1 MIDLTIICK
10 LLRKLLPNFYQKI
23 KQIKGEELIV
33 RNILMKLVLSLFTH
47 IENKEV
53 FESIWDCFFLDGS
66 IAFFY
71 ISIIF
76 FKTASENKEV
86 LEYLSQAT
94 QNLNDNSMN
103 EIISSSIEK
112 LCLNYKDVEKM
123 KYFLFSFDFGINS
136 SNINYW
142 RRLSH
147 QSNDSNGGDKS
158 SMRRKNTYIQK
169 EECDL
174 DWPICLYDRSYRFK
188 KVEFIVYKTGKPKE
202 VIDDYYF
209 NGCLDDVKFR
219 EFLSKNNIPEIKKE
233 LPLGNDEDDEVRHL
247 KEQIKSYENLV
258 IERFKHI
265 CGSSKTTKKMVFEKL
280 LSIEDKKAKM
290 NKVLLSKQKAEIMI
304 DQFIQITNEKNMK
317 KTQSKE
323 IEVNMQLDLNIE
335 NNIKPELVA
344 KTSDMLK
351 DNKE

>member
-1 MIDLTIICK
+1 
-10 LLRKLLPNFYQKI
+10 
-23 KQIKGEELIV
+23 
-33 RNILMKLVLSLFTH
+33 MKLVLSLFTH
-47 IENKEV
+47 IEKKEV

-76 FKTASENKEV
+76 FKTASENTQV
-86 LEYLSQAT
+86 QEYLSQAT
-94 QNLNDNSMN
+94 QNVNDNSMN
-103 EIISSSIEK
+103 EVISSTIEK
-112 LCLNYKDVEKM
+112 LCLNYQDVEKM
-123 KYFLFSFDFGINS
+123 KYFLFSFDFGINAS
-136 SNINYW
+136 TINYW
-142 RRLSH
+142 RKLSH
-147 QSNDSNGGDKS
+147 QSNDSSSGDKS

-188 KVEFIVYKTGKPKE
+188 KVEFIVYRTGKPKE
-202 VIDDYYF
+202 VIDNYYF
-209 NGCLDDVKFR
+209 NGCLDDVRIR
-219 EFLSKNNIPEIKKE
+219 EFLSKNKLPEVKKE
-233 LPLGNDEDDEVRHL
+233 LPLGNDEDDEVRQL

-290 NKVLLSKQKAEIMI
+290 NKVLLNKQKAEIMI
-304 DQFIQITNEKNMK
+304 DQFIQITNEKNIR
-317 KTQSKE
+317 KTQSRVIDVDE
-323 IEVNMQLDLNIE
+323 QLDLNIE
-335 NNIKPELVA
+335 NNIKPELVN